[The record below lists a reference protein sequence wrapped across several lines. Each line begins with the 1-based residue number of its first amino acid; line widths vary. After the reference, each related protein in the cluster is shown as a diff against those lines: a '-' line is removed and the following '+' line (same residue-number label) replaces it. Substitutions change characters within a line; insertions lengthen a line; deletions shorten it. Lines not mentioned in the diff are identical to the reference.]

1 MTPEFSPPERLDTI
15 GDRERRVTIEA
26 SDAERAALA
35 KRFDLIAIDRLTADL
50 TFRREAAGIVVRGR
64 VAADVVQS
72 CVVTE
77 APVPATIDEP
87 VALRFVAQA
96 GSAPDEIELSEDD
109 CDTVPIEGSAIDLGE
124 AAAETMALALD
135 PFPRA
140 PDAEA
145 ALREAGVLSEEE
157 ARPAG
162 ALAGLK
168 EALERGR

>member
-1 MTPEFSPPERLDTI
+1 MS
-15 GDRERRVTIEA
+15 
-26 SDAERAALA
+26 
-35 KRFDLIAIDRLTADL
+35 
-50 TFRREAAGIVVRGR
+50 FRRASI
-64 VAADVVQS
+64 
-72 CVVTE
+72 TE

-87 VALRFVAQA
+87 VALRFVAHA
-96 GSAPDEIELSEDD
+96 ESAPDEIELSEDD

-140 PDAEA
+140 PGAAA

-162 ALAGLK
+162 ALAGLR